1 MSSESISDHVSPF
14 LFCSCLG
21 CTYSQIYSRDRLHGV
36 FVQLWWL
43 GVHTGSTQGVR
54 HQRASGGLVPK
65 GGVMTGCGLSRQIPE
80 GLDWRFWF
88 KEALDEMHVML
99 TRLARTTTR
108 MRAIGLV
115 MPSVMLYP
123 YRCSWM
129 RSTFVHHSYL
139 SKVYPLYA
147 INASCQDRPVRLDG
161 KPQIVHCRSTD

>member
-1 MSSESISDHVSPF
+1 MVARSS
-14 LFCSCLG
+14 
-21 CTYSQIYSRDRLHGV
+21 YQIYPGGFDTSVL
-36 FVQLWWL
+36 L
-43 GVHTGSTQGVR
+43 GLS
-54 HQRASGGLVPK
+54 PK
-65 GGVMTGCGLSRQIPE
+65 GSVMIGHGLSRGVPE

-88 KEALDEMHVML
+88 KEALDVIHVVL

-123 YRCSWM
+123 YRYSWM

-147 INASCQDRPVRLDG
+147 INASC
-161 KPQIVHCRSTD
+161 